1 MTTSTNTPRLT
12 YLTSDGSTVNFTF
25 NFDIAD
31 QNSIAVY
38 VGTTLKTLT
47 TDYTVSFNSGTSG
60 TGTVTL
66 NSAPAINTK
75 VFLIRDTLNVRST
88 DFAQGGAFL
97 AATINN
103 ELDRITQ
110 GIQDVDNILT
120 DKVLRVGEPTV
131 ETATLTLP
139 AAASRASKILGFD
152 ASGNVS
158 IVNVGTGTVDS
169 VGLSTTDSN
178 ITLGGTNPI
187 VNQGTITVN
196 LTNPLVKNLTGDVT
210 GNVTATTGTS
220 TFNNVI
226 VNGDLTVEGT
236 TTTVNTATLDIED
249 NIIRL
254 ATNQSGAPS
263 VNAGIEVE
271 RGTSADKS
279 LVWNETTDKWTIGSD
294 TFVAGTVEANVTG
307 NVTGN
312 LTGNADSATYSS
324 AVTLTSDNT
333 TNATNYLL
341 FSNAA
346 SGNQSPRTDTGL
358 TYNPGTNTLT
368 GGTFSGVFSGTLT
381 GANDFI
387 TVVGDDSTGVNV
399 TLGETFKIAGGSNIT
414 TAVSGDTLTING
426 SNPAQGITVVGDDS
440 TGTRISDGETVKIA
454 GGSNITTSMSGDTLT
469 ISGSNPAQ
477 GITFVGDDST
487 GTRISD
493 GETVK
498 IAGTQNITTA
508 VSGDTLTIT
517 GPDLTSFI
525 TASSTDTLTNKT
537 FNANGTGNSITNI
550 EVADFASGVVD
561 TDLASVSASDDTL
574 PSAKAVKAYID
585 AQNTAQAITFVG
597 DDSTGTAVNSGETIK
612 FAGSTNITTA
622 VSGDTLTITGPNLTS
637 FITASSTD
645 TLTNKSISLTTNTLT
660 GTSAELATA
669 ISDETGSGSLVFGTS
684 PTLTTP
690 VISSIVN
697 TGTLTLPTST
707 DTLVGRA
714 TTDTL
719 TNKTLTSPVISSI
732 TNTGT
737 LTLPTS
743 TDTLVGRA
751 TTDTLTNKSISLTT
765 NTITGTLTEFNTA
778 LSDDNFVS
786 LTGTETLTNKTL
798 TTPVIASITNTGT
811 LTLPT
816 STDTLV
822 GRATTDTL
830 TNKTFDANGTGNSIT
845 NIEVADLA
853 AGVLDTDLATVS
865 ASDDT
870 IPSAKAVK
878 AYIDAQNTAQSLT
891 FVGDD
896 STGTAVNSGETFKIA
911 GTSNIT
917 TAVSGDTLT
926 ITGSKNIDVNEISS
940 SDSSAIQINDAVNVL
955 GTLNAKTIVT
965 NDLIS
970 EDSSSINV
978 LDGLNVSGTLSAD
991 VLDVN
996 EISSGDSSAIQIIDA
1011 VNVDGILTASQVHTQ
1026 TIIGRAVDGNISI
1039 TPNGTGDI
1047 NLSADTVKFGD
1058 TNSGAIITTAGTG
1071 ALYVIADDS
1080 GGSQILLHSG
1090 ADADITLTPK
1100 GTGNVNLSTDTVK
1113 IGDSNAAATLTTNGT
1128 GNITIDTNS
1137 GTNSGSIAI
1146 ANGVNGNITLT
1157 PNGTGSVVIDG
1168 ISHPQADGTNG
1179 QMLITNGSG
1188 QLSFSTPT
1196 TGTITS
1202 ITAGTGLSG
1211 GTITSTGTI
1220 AIDSTV
1226 ATLTGT
1232 QTLTNKTLTTPIISS
1247 ISNTGT
1253 LTLPTATD
1261 TLVGRATTD
1270 TFTNKSGNIS
1280 QWTNDSGYITGSTIT
1295 IVGDDSTGTTLNNGE
1310 TLKIAGTGG
1319 ITTAV
1324 SGDILTINSTADIVT
1339 DLSPQLGANLDVN
1352 GFSITSTSNADI
1364 NIGPDGTGNVNL
1376 NADTIRVGDSS
1387 GTAVITTDTP
1397 VSDLT
1402 LCTQQDTNGTHI
1414 KFLKTS
1420 SFPRIDDIQIY
1431 PQQGKIILKAG
1442 STWVGDGGGDAQLS
1456 SNGTNSLTICTNNN
1470 VNSGTIS
1477 IAQGANNNITITPH
1491 GTGSVIAAALKINGT
1506 TLSSDDSTKITL
1518 AENVDITG
1526 ALQVNDINS
1535 ADSTAI
1541 QINDDLNVSGATTI
1555 NNTLAVTSTSTFTG
1569 DATFIG
1575 SIISANNNPVVI
1587 APDGTGDVHLNADS
1601 VRIGDNNTDA
1611 TLATRGTGDLILTTN
1626 EGAVT
1631 EGIIRIYDGANGNIT
1646 LTPDGT
1652 GSIVLDGLNW
1662 PQADGSANY
1671 VLKTNGAGQLS
1682 WVAQTADT
1690 NTTYGISAETATGGT
1705 NLRLTG
1711 SDATTDNVKL
1721 AEGTGITI
1729 TRTDADT
1736 ITFAA
1741 SGSGAVDIVND
1752 TTPQLGGS
1760 LDVNGQIITSTSNGN
1775 IELQPNGT
1783 GDVYLTADTVR
1794 VGDSNANATI
1804 TTNGTGDLILN
1815 TNAGSSSGSIT
1826 IADAANGNI
1835 TIAVDGTG
1843 KVIMG
1848 DDFTAANLDSYTNN
1862 SNSFPGFSDIA
1873 TIKSNL
1879 LFTSNLAV
1887 PNITTFADR
1896 HFNNTIYSYGKAD
1909 SSGTTYNDTDFR
1921 WGNSALALFDMA
1933 GATADSTVTGSRSA
1947 AIRGMAVSTGFKNSG
1962 GGTKTTP
1969 NQAGLT
1975 TFNEIQEGHGGDL
1988 TVVNQ
1993 MGARV
1998 GNSVRANT
2006 GEFSRI
2012 TNSIGFISDTISTGG
2027 TGSNNTNRFV
2037 TNEYGFYDAPTTTSS
2052 LVTNHYGFYV
2062 HTGAA
2067 ATNKY
2072 AFYSAD
2078 DAYLSRVGTL
2088 ERYNEKINSLTSSS
2102 TITVDADLAPVHK
2115 VTLGINTQFGIA
2127 NLSTGQTVTLIIVQ
2141 DGTGSRTASFTS
2153 DTSTAVKFAGG
2164 TPTLSTAAN
2173 SIDIV
2178 TIFNDGTNMYGNIA
2192 KAYA

>member
-1 MTTSTNTPRLT
+1 MTTSTATPRLN
-12 YLTSDGSTVNFTF
+12 YITSDGSTVNFTF
-25 NFDIAD
+25 NFSIAD

-38 VGTTLKTLT
+38 VGTTLKTIT
-47 TDYTVSFNSGTSG
+47 TDYTVAFDSGTSG

-66 NSAPAINTK
+66 VSAPAINSS
-75 VFLIRDTLNVRST
+75 VFLIRDTQNIRST
-88 DFAQGGAFL
+88 DFTQGGAFL

-103 ELDRITQ
+103 ELDRLTQ

-120 DKVLRVGEPTV
+120 NKVLRISEPTV

-158 IVNVGTGTVDS
+158 ITNVGIGTVDS

-210 GNVTATTGTS
+210 GNVTATSGTS

-279 LVWNETTDKWTIGSD
+279 LVWNETTDKWTVGSE
-294 TFVAGTVEANVTG
+294 TFVAGTVEANLTG

-517 GPDLTSFI
+517 GPNLTSFI

-597 DDSTGTAVNSGETIK
+597 DDSTGTAINSGETIK

-622 VSGDTLTITGPNLTS
+622 VSGDTLTITGPNISS

-660 GTSAELATA
+660 ATSAQLATA
-669 ISDETGSGSLVFGTS
+669 ISDETGTGLLVFGTS
-684 PTLTTP
+684 PTLTT
-690 VISSIVN
+690 
-697 TGTLTLPTST
+697 
-707 DTLVGRA
+707 
-714 TTDTL
+714 
-719 TNKTLTSPVISSI
+719 PVISSI

-751 TTDTLTNKSISLTT
+751 TTD
-765 NTITGTLTEFNTA
+765 
-778 LSDDNFVS
+778 
-786 LTGTETLTNKTL
+786 TLTNKTL

-878 AYIDAQNTAQSLT
+878 TYIDAQNTAQSLT

-940 SDSSAIQINDAVNVL
+940 SDSSAIQINDAVNIS

-996 EISSGDSSAIQIIDA
+996 EISSGDSTAIQIIDA

-1047 NLSADTVKFGD
+1047 SLSADTVKFGD

-1100 GTGNVNLSTDTVK
+1100 GTGNVNLSADTVK

-1146 ANGVNGNITLT
+1146 ANGVNGNITLS

-1188 QLSFSTPT
+1188 VLSFSTPT

-1280 QWTNDSGYITGSTIT
+1280 QWTNDSGYLTNSPIT
-1295 IVGDDSTGTTLNNGE
+1295 IVGDDSTGTILNTGE

-1319 ITTAV
+1319 ISTAV
-1324 SGDILTINSTADIVT
+1324 SGDILTISGTADLIT

-1387 GTAVITTDTP
+1387 GIPVITTDTS
-1397 VSDLT
+1397 VTDLT
-1402 LCTQQDTNGTHI
+1402 LCTQNQPNNTHI
-1414 KFLKTS
+1414 KITRITT
-1420 SFPRIDDIQIY
+1420 FPLVDDITLY
-1431 PQQGKIILKAG
+1431 PHGGKVHLKSG
-1442 STWVGDGGGDAQLS
+1442 SVHVGDGGGDAELS

-1470 VNSGTIS
+1470 VNSGTIK
-1477 IAQGANNNITITPH
+1477 INQGVNANIVLTPN
-1491 GTGSVIAAALKINGT
+1491 GTGSVVASSLMIKGT
-1506 TLSSDDSTKITL
+1506 TLSSDDSTKITM
-1518 AENVDITG
+1518 AEDVDITG
-1526 ALQVNDINS
+1526 TLQVNNINS
-1535 ADSTAI
+1535 ADSSAI
-1541 QINDDLNVSGATTI
+1541 QINDGINVSGTI
-1555 NNTLAVTSTSTFTG
+1555 TANSGLVANGITYPTS
-1569 DATFIG
+1569 
-1575 SIISANNNPVVI
+1575 
-1587 APDGTGDVHLNADS
+1587 DGTANQF
-1601 VRIGDNNTDA
+1601 
-1611 TLATRGTGDLILTTN
+1611 LTTN
-1626 EGAVT
+1626 GSGQLGFVT
-1631 EGIIRIYDGANGNIT
+1631 VASGGTITSITAGTGLSGGTITTSGTIAIDSTVAT
-1646 LTPDGT
+1646 LTGT
-1652 GSIVLDGLNW
+1652 QTLTNKTLTTPVISSISNTGTLTL
-1662 PQADGSANY
+1662 PTS
-1671 VLKTNGAGQLS
+1671 T
-1682 WVAQTADT
+1682 DT
-1690 NTTYGISAETATGGT
+1690 LVG
-1705 NLRLTG
+1705 R
-1711 SDATTDNVKL
+1711 ATTDTLTNKTLTSPVISTISNT
-1721 AEGTGITI
+1721 GTLTL
-1729 TRTDADT
+1729 
-1736 ITFAA
+1736 
-1741 SGSGAVDIVND
+1741 
-1752 TTPQLGGS
+1752 P
-1760 LDVNGQIITSTSNGN
+1760 TSTDTLVGRATTDTLTNKTLTSPVIAQIVSTASGN
-1775 IELQPNGT
+1775 IELAPDGT

-1794 VGDSNANATI
+1794 IGDTGVDGAI
-1804 TTNGTGDLILN
+1804 LTTNGASNLILTTNSSEVGGASLNIGDSTSGNTRYTYHASTSPNTTFNQGRFRIGADDGASGTKDWDTTIFSKGTSGTGLDRYRQQNTLSSVTTRTYDLPTATTRYYAHNFGSGVTLSGVSNLGN
-1815 TNAGSSSGSIT
+1815 TNSSYRAIQAESHVNLAGVSPTYAGLDSSVANYAGQAVGISGLVHT
-1826 IADAANGNI
+1826 KNG
-1835 TIAVDGTG
+1835 TA
-1843 KVIMG
+1843 
-1848 DDFTAANLDSYTNN
+1848 TAATTTEQLTFNAFNQVGDQSASNADLADVTVTNSVNFAGYTSVQAATGRTSTLTNAM
-1862 SNSFPGFSDIA
+1862 GF
-1873 TIKSNL
+1873 
-1879 LFTSNLAV
+1879 V
-1887 PNITTFADR
+1887 
-1896 HFNNTIYSYGKAD
+1896 H
-1909 SSGTTYNDTDFR
+1909 
-1921 WGNSALALFDMA
+1921 
-1933 GATADSTVTGSRSA
+1933 TGSR
-1947 AIRGMAVSTGFKNSG
+1947 VSGS
-1962 GGTKTTP
+1962 GTK
-1969 NQAGLT
+1969 A
-1975 TFNEIQEGHGGDL
+1975 I
-1988 TVVNQ
+1988 
-1993 MGARV
+1993 
-1998 GNSVRANT
+1998 
-2006 GEFSRI
+2006 
-2012 TNSIGFISDTISTGG
+2012 
-2027 TGSNNTNRFV
+2027 
-2037 TNEYGFYDAPTTTSS
+2037 TNEYAFRVLDNSQ
-2052 LVTNHYGFYV
+2052 
-2062 HTGAA
+2062 

-2072 AFYSAD
+2072 AFYAD
-2078 DAYLSRVGTL
+2078 NDAYISRIGTL
-2088 ERYNEKINSLTSSS
+2088 ERYREKQNALTSSS
-2102 TITVDADLAPVHK
+2102 TITVDADLAPVHT
-2115 VTLGINTQFGIA
+2115 VTLASNTQFGITG
-2127 NLSTGQTVTLIIVQ
+2127 LSTGQTVTLIIRQ
-2141 DGTGSRTASFTS
+2141 DATGSRTASFTS
-2153 DTSTAVKFAGG
+2153 DTSAAVKFAGG
-2164 TPTLSTAAN
+2164 VSTLSTTAN
-2173 SIDIV
+2173 AIDIV
-2178 TIFNDGTNMYGNIA
+2178 TVYNDGTNLLGTLA
-2192 KAYA
+2192 KAFA